1 MPNNAQAPFNDM
13 RLFKD
18 EADVQYCKTFN
29 SCKVPQVRNFVKN
42 GNVYFNVYYKIQL
55 KLRTLLFWLGF
66 LKFTYNEY

>member
-29 SCKVPQVRNFVKN
+29 SCKVPQVRNFGKN
-42 GNVYFNVYYKIQL
+42 GNVYFNVY
-55 KLRTLLFWLGF
+55 
-66 LKFTYNEY
+66 